1 MKLHV
6 NFTANDCSFEDG
18 SCGWGNYES
27 PLSVEWGNWTIFS
40 PAEGEVGNW
49 TVFSPAEGEA
59 AEFKGLQNDATF
71 PQGQGKCI
79 I

>member
-1 MKLHV
+1 MYYV
-6 NFTANDCSFEDG
+6 YFTVNDCSFEDG
-18 SCGWGNYES
+18 SCDWRNYES

-40 PAEGEVGNW
+40 PAEGV
-49 TVFSPAEGEA
+49 A